1 MLAQTNYSINY
12 TPSSS
17 SLVGR
22 NCGGINNDNN
32 IVIPGGQSSRTTTP
46 PSSLSAKKQD
56 DNDDDGVVITPDP
69 SSIVIKT
76 RLMKKNQGPSGHFDN
91 GNDNMNE
98 SYVPPS
104 LSSIYSAA
112 ITTFGEDNNND
123 NNNGNNNETKVF
135 LNICTH
141 PLIATPG
148 KRKGLDEQTGTEVD
162 GWRLPMSMGELRP
175 CYDKGGNA
183 AIVADCILN
192 PAIVREMN
200 GDSNYLHF
208 VCDVVIQ
215 CACRKFGCEFDRR
228 FKLPKMKYAGYV
240 DETTNLPILP
250 ESLMMVNGAM
260 SAGTTDGSQKAVV
273 AKQRVKGHGG
283 NKSLIIEEVES
294 ISDRHPKP
302 TNVESLDNKEE
313 SREELSKAE
322 FHIELFIGNG
332 NKKSY
337 LPLFNFLRLSAN
349 EDTDIVPHG
358 QPSTTLREMIKS
370 PKLKPCDDENE
381 KRRMMVHESQ
391 MLSAPLPFDIKRLL
405 HSLSQLSCSFDVT
418 ENSNSTSSEWR
429 ITAKCSIISSS
440 NTPTSI
446 NLLEATPTVD
456 LSAFLLVVSTNNG
469 VKTECILPFP
479 VDTHKT
485 STTYNPT
492 TGLLEIQM
500 PLLENALNI
509 DDGPDPGTK
518 QWELRHALGGDNSIG
533 SKSGSAAHVDD
544 KKGDTGKNES
554 GSSETTKDVFSSYF
568 LDANSNTNNNDDGG
582 DIDNDDTEGP
592 LPEDAFHSQDVL
604 SRHLLQQQEE
614 ERKARSSSSNTTNS
628 HGRDGADIEYIN
640 VDDFRPTKNES
651 AREECKSSTLKMAQ
665 KVMKDNLQDRGT
677 IVGSGSSDLVFG
689 LV

>member
-1 MLAQTNYSINY
+1 MLAETNYSINY

-17 SLVGR
+17 SLVGSS
-22 NCGGINNDNN
+22 GGINNDNN
-32 IVIPGGQSSRTTTP
+32 IVIPGQSSSSTP
-46 PSSLSAKKQD
+46 SSSLSAKNQD
-56 DNDDDGVVITPDP
+56 HNEDDDGVVITPDP

-76 RLMKKNQGPSGHFDN
+76 RLMKENRS
-91 GNDNMNE
+91 NDNNRDD
-98 SYVPPS
+98 SSVPTS
-104 LSSIYSAA
+104 LSSIYAA
-112 ITTFGEDNNND
+112 STTLGEDKND
-123 NNNGNNNETKVF
+123 TKVF

-192 PAIVREMN
+192 PSIVREMN
-200 GDSNYLHF
+200 VDSNYLHF

-215 CACRKFGCEFDRR
+215 CACRKFGYEFDRR

-250 ESLMMVNGAM
+250 ESMMMIDGTM
-260 SAGTTDGSQKAVV
+260 TAGTDGSQKAVV

-283 NKSLIIEEVES
+283 NKSPIIEEVES
-294 ISDRHPKP
+294 ISHHHPKS
-302 TNVESLDNKEE
+302 NIDSFNSKES
-313 SREELSKAE
+313 SREDASKGG

-332 NKKSY
+332 NQKSC
-337 LPLFNFLRLSAN
+337 LPLFDFLISSAN
-349 EDTDIVPHG
+349 EDNDIVPQG

-370 PKLKPCDDENE
+370 PNLKPCGDKNE
-381 KRRMMVHESQ
+381 KRTMMFHESQ
-391 MLSAPLPFDIKRLL
+391 MLATPLPFDIKRLL
-405 HSLSQLSCSFDVT
+405 HSSSSQLPCSFDAV
-418 ENSNSTSSEWR
+418 ENSTSSEWR
-429 ITAKCSIISSS
+429 ITAKCSIIISSS
-440 NTPTSI
+440 NTPTST
-446 NLLEATPTVD
+446 NLLKATPTVD

-485 STTYNPT
+485 KTTYNPT

-500 PLLENALNI
+500 PLLANALNI
-509 DDGPDPGTK
+509 DAVPDPGTK
-518 QWELRHALGGDNSIG
+518 QWELRRALGCGSSI
-533 SKSGSAAHVDD
+533 SKSGSAVYVDD
-544 KKGDTGKNES
+544 KKEDTGENES
-554 GSSETTKDVFSSYF
+554 SSNETTRDVFSSYF
-568 LDANSNTNNNDDGG
+568 LGGVNTNGNNKDSS
-582 DIDNDDTEGP
+582 DIDDEAEGP

-614 ERKARSSSSNTTNS
+614 ERKARSNTKDS
-628 HGRDGADIEYIN
+628 HSHSRDGADIEYIN

-651 AREECKSSTLKMAQ
+651 DEEECKSSSTLKMAQ
-665 KVMKDNLQDRGT
+665 NVMKHNLQDRGT
-677 IVGSGSSDLVFG
+677 IAMGSSSDLVLG

>member
-1 MLAQTNYSINY
+1 MLAQTNYYIND

-17 SLVGR
+17 SLVGSS
-22 NCGGINNDNN
+22 GGINS
-32 IVIPGGQSSRTTTP
+32 IVIPGQSSTSKTSTP
-46 PSSLSAKKQD
+46 SLSLSAKNQD
-56 DNDDDGVVITPDP
+56 HNEDDDGVVITPDP

-76 RLMKKNQGPSGHFDN
+76 RLTKENQGPGHFAFDN
-91 GNDNMNE
+91 SNDNIDYD
-98 SYVPPS
+98 SYVPTS
-104 LSSIYSAA
+104 LSSIYSTSTA
-112 ITTFGEDNNND
+112 GEDKNTNND
-123 NNNGNNNETKVF
+123 KNTKVF

-192 PAIVREMN
+192 PSIVREMN
-200 GDSNYLHF
+200 VDSNYLHF

-215 CACRKFGCEFDRR
+215 CACRKFGYEFDRR

-250 ESLMMVNGAM
+250 ESMMMIDGTM
-260 SAGTTDGSQKAVV
+260 TAGTDGSSQKAVV
-273 AKQRVKGHGG
+273 AKQRIKGHGG
-283 NKSLIIEEVES
+283 NKSMIEEVES
-294 ISDRHPKP
+294 ISDHHHPKS
-302 TNVESLDNKEE
+302 NIDSFNDKES
-313 SREELSKAE
+313 SREEMSKAE
-322 FHIELFIGNG
+322 FHIELFIGDDNQ
-332 NKKSY
+332 KSFM
-337 LPLFNFLRLSAN
+337 PLFDFLISSAN
-349 EDTDIVPHG
+349 DDNDIVPQG

-370 PKLKPCDDENE
+370 PKLKPCGDKNE
-381 KRRMMVHESQ
+381 KRRMMFHESQ
-391 MLSAPLPFDIKRLL
+391 MLATPLPFDIKRLL
-405 HSLSQLSCSFDVT
+405 HSSSTQLPCSFDAV
-418 ENSNSTSSEWR
+418 ENSTCSEWR
-429 ITAKCSIISSS
+429 ITAKCSIINSS

-446 NLLEATPTVD
+446 NLLKATPTVD

-485 STTYNPT
+485 NTTYNPT
-492 TGLLEIQM
+492 TGLLEVQM

-509 DDGPDPGTK
+509 DAGPDPGTK
-518 QWELRHALGGDNSIG
+518 QWELRRALGI
-533 SKSGSAAHVDD
+533 SKSGSAVHVDG
-544 KKGDTGKNES
+544 KKEDTGENES
-554 GSSETTKDVFSSYF
+554 SSNESTREVFGSYF
-568 LDANSNTNNNDDGG
+568 LGGVNTNGNNDSS
-582 DIDNDDTEGP
+582 DIDDDTEGP

-614 ERKARSSSSNTTNS
+614 ERKACSNAKDS
-628 HGRDGADIEYIN
+628 HSHSRDGADIEYIN

-651 AREECKSSTLKMAQ
+651 DVEECKSSSTLKMAQ
-665 KVMKDNLQDRGT
+665 SVMKDNLQNCGT
-677 IVGSGSSDLVFG
+677 IDLGSNNDLVLG